1 MGYIDRNYNTMY
13 RTMKM
18 IRKNA
23 IANWNHAEKMIKQM
37 LYRETKN
44 AKADSDF

>member
-23 IANWNHAEKMIKQM
+23 IANWKHADKMLTQM
-37 LYRETKN
+37 LYREIRNTKMD
-44 AKADSDF
+44 AES